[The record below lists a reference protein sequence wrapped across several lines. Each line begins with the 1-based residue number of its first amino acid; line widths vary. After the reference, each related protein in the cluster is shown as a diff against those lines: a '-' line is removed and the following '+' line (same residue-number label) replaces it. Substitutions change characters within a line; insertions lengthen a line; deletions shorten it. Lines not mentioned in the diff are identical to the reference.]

1 MKSKYELIS
10 KITLWVLIILGV
22 IFTIM
27 FYLPYSEGQLEV
39 AGDYLNIPKYTDL
52 MLYWNYILLGL
63 VCCITLVFVLEKFF
77 KMFSTEP
84 KRAIV
89 NLVIVLVFAGLILA
103 CWFAGSPEAVKII
116 GYEGTDNAG
125 AMAQLSDA
133 CLYLTYILLVAAVIV
148 LACGWLYTKILK

>member
-10 KITLWVLIILGV
+10 KITLWVLIIVGV
-22 IFTIM
+22 ICTIM
-27 FYLPYSEGQLEV
+27 FYLPYSEGSLEV
-39 AGDYLNIPKYTDL
+39 AGDYLNIPRYTNL
-52 MLYWNYILLGL
+52 MLVWNYILLGL
-63 VCCITLVFVLEKFF
+63 VCCITLLFVLVKFF

-89 NLVIVLVFAGLILA
+89 NLVIVLVFAGLIMI

-116 GYEGTDNAG
+116 GYEGTDNVG

-133 CLYLTYILLVAAVIV
+133 CLYLTYILLVATVIV
-148 LACGWLYTKILK
+148 LVCGRVYTSVLK